1 MLRLRFPTPAAASPA
16 EAGGRRRLRPVVAA
30 LAVTQTIGYGVLYY
44 VFSLFLAPMA
54 ADLHTT
60 AAAVTGALTVS
71 VLTTAAAAVP
81 IGRWLDRRGGRGLM
95 TFGSVL
101 GTGAVLAWSQVTD
114 VRQLYAVFT
123 VLGVASAMALYEA
136 AFAVIVAT
144 STAAQRAGAL
154 LAVTVVAGFASTI
167 FLPLAATL
175 QEHHGWRTALVVLA
189 LAYGVIAVPLHL
201 LAVPSRPP
209 RHQASAAVDHAER
222 RAAVRNAL
230 RHPGF
235 WLLTAAFV
243 VHGSAVSV
251 VSVHLI
257 SYLTSLGHP
266 AAFAAAVAGLLG
278 IMSVT
283 GRIVTTGLTRRRS
296 TAAVTAAVF
305 GLQAAAAAALP
316 VLGHTRPGAVCCV
329 VLFGTGFG
337 VGTIARPALLA
348 QRYGTTGYATI
359 AAALTTPTTIAKAC
373 APLAAAAL
381 YLAAGTYTPVLAV
394 VSAACAVAATCLALA
409 ATPAGPPTPETGCAA
424 ARPATTMTA

>member
-1 MLRLRFPTPAAASPA
+1 MLRLTFPTPASTT
-16 EAGGRRRLRPVVAA
+16 EAGGPRRLRPVVAA

-44 VFSLFLAPMA
+44 VFSVFLVPMA

-60 AAAVTGALTVS
+60 TAAVTGALTVS
-71 VLTTAAAAVP
+71 VLATAAAAVP
-81 IGRWLDRRGGRGLM
+81 IGRWLDHHGGRGLM

-101 GTGAVLAWSQVTD
+101 GTGAVLAWSRVTD

-123 VLGVASAMALYEA
+123 VLGVASAMVLYEA
-136 AFAVIVAT
+136 AFAVVVAT

-154 LAVTVVAGFASTI
+154 LTITVVAGFASTV
-167 FLPLAATL
+167 FLPTAAAL

-189 LAYGVIAVPLHL
+189 LAYAVIAVPLHF
-201 LAVPSRPP
+201 LAVPARPRGHP
-209 RHQASAAVDHAER
+209 AAAAVDHAAR
-222 RAAVRNAL
+222 RAAVRDAL
-230 RHPGF
+230 RHRGF

-257 SYLTSLGHP
+257 SYLIGLGHP

-278 IMSVT
+278 VMSVT

-296 TAAVTAAVF
+296 TAAVTGAVF
-305 GLQAAAAAALP
+305 GIQAAAAAALP

-359 AAALTTPTTIAKAC
+359 AAALTVPTTVAKAG
-373 APLAAAAL
+373 APLAAAGL
-381 YLAAGTYTPVLAV
+381 YLAVGTYTPVLAV
-394 VSAACAVAATCLALA
+394 VSAACAVAATCLTLA
-409 ATPAGPPTPETGCAA
+409 ATPAGSP
-424 ARPATTMTA
+424 RQDR